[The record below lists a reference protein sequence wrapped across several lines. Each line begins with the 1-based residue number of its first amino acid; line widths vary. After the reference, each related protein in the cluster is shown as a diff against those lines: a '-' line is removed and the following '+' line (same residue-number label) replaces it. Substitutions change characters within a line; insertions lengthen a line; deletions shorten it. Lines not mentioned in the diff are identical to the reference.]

1 MIEKELKQ
9 QKELKLKTLVTGLMQ
24 ELNINFVEGTYKT
37 PERVAKALLEIFA
50 SNFTSYKELED
61 QMTVFASDSCGEV
74 VVKDIPFYSMCE
86 HHLLPFFGKVTI
98 TYIPN
103 ELQLGLSK
111 FHRVVNYFSRKA
123 QVQERLTSEIGMFLV
138 LHLDPKYLRVDIK
151 DWRHMC
157 MEMRGVNSTSTTDT
171 NWTYTKEEG
180 LNE

>member
-50 SNFTSYKELED
+50 SNFDHYTELD
-61 QMTVFASDSCGEV
+61 KQMTVFDSDSCGEV
-74 VVKDIPFYSMCE
+74 VVKDIPFHSMCE
-86 HHLLPFFGKVTI
+86 HHLLPFFGTVTI

-103 ELQLGLSK
+103 KLQLGLSK

-123 QVQERLTSEIGMFLV
+123 QVQERLTSEIGMYLV
-138 LHLDPKYLRVDIK
+138 YVLNPKYLRVDIK
-151 DWRHMC
+151 DCRHMC

-171 NWTYTKEEG
+171 NWIYNSGEQE
-180 LNE
+180 NE